1 LARRTLGNTVRLAR
15 LVFHPKSTK
24 ESRSAGILILPVYCL
39 FLSKHT
45 FLCTPPQIRRYLG
58 FEGAKQVKV
67 AKHKDAK
74 EDQRVVAMRTD
85 LSRKIADR
93 AVAEGDTLTE
103 IPGLRLY
110 RRSSPTACASA
121 AYEPSLVVFVQ
132 GRKRINV
139 GKTIYVCDGSNFLL
153 TSVDLPVVS
162 QVIAATENEPI
173 LGLLLKLEMPAVR
186 EILSQQ
192 EFHLREESAEARGM
206 AVGISS
212 LELLNACS
220 RLVDLLDA
228 PQDIPFLSAL
238 IQREIIYRLLRSP
251 QGKHLRAIAT
261 LGEQSHRTARAVEW
275 LRMNYA
281 RPLRVEELATM
292 ARMGVSTLHHQFRSL
307 TAMSPLQ
314 YQKQLR
320 LHVAR
325 ERMLNE
331 GLDAAS
337 AAFEVGY
344 ESASQFNREY
354 SRFFGQPPMRDVK
367 ARRLADTAGNPVEG

>member
-1 LARRTLGNTVRLAR
+1 VKEARR
-15 LVFHPKSTK
+15 
-24 ESRSAGILILPVYCL
+24 
-39 FLSKHT
+39 
-45 FLCTPPQIRRYLG
+45 
-58 FEGAKQVKV
+58 
-67 AKHKDAK
+67 KDASEDRRADERRK
-74 EDQRVVAMRTD
+74 ELA
-85 LSRKIADR
+85 RKIADR
-93 AVAEGDTLTE
+93 AVAEGDTATA

-110 RRSSPTACASA
+110 RRSQPSACASA

-132 GRKRINV
+132 GQKQINV
-139 GKTIYVCDGSNFLL
+139 GKTTYICDGRNFLL
-153 TSVDLPVVS
+153 TSIDLPVVS
-162 QVIAATENEPI
+162 QVIEATEKEPI
-173 LGLLLKLEMPAVR
+173 LGLILKLEMPAVR

-192 EFHLREESAEARGM
+192 EFHLGEESADARGM
-206 AVGISS
+206 AVGVISS
-212 LELLNACS
+212 ELLDACS

-228 PQDIPFLSAL
+228 PREIPFLGSL
-238 IQREIIYRLLRSP
+238 IQREIVFRLLCSP

-261 LGEQSHRTARAVEW
+261 LGEQSHRTAKAVEW

-281 RPLRVEELATM
+281 KPLRVEELATM

-344 ESASQFNREY
+344 ESASQFSREY
-354 SRFFGQPPMRDVK
+354 SRFFGQPPMRDIK
-367 ARRLADTAGNPVEG
+367 ARRYAVPATARA

>member
-1 LARRTLGNTVRLAR
+1 M
-15 LVFHPKSTK
+15 K
-24 ESRSAGILILPVYCL
+24 EL
-39 FLSKHT
+39 
-45 FLCTPPQIRRYLG
+45 
-58 FEGAKQVKV
+58 
-67 AKHKDAK
+67 KHKSESASQSVMQSVAEMRK
-74 EDQRVVAMRTD
+74 ELA
-85 LSRKIADR
+85 RKIANR
-93 AVAEGDTLTE
+93 AVAEGDMATE

-110 RRSSPTACASA
+110 RRSVPTACASA
-121 AYEPSLVVFVQ
+121 AYEPSLVIFVQ
-132 GRKRINV
+132 GQKLINV
-139 GKTIYVCDGSNFLL
+139 GKTTYLCDGSNFLL

-162 QVIAATENEPI
+162 QVIAATEKEPL

-192 EFHLREESAEARGM
+192 EFHLREESADARGM
-206 AVGISS
+206 AVGVTS
-212 LELLNACS
+212 LELLDACS

-228 PQDIPFLSAL
+228 PQDIPFLSSL
-238 IQREIIYRLLRSP
+238 IQREIVFRLLRSP

-261 LGEQSHRTARAVEW
+261 LGEQSHRTAKAVEW

-281 RPLRVEELATM
+281 KPLHVEELATM

-331 GLDAAS
+331 GMDAAS
-337 AAFEVGY
+337 AAFKVGY

-354 SRFFGQPPMRDVK
+354 SRFFGRPPMQDVK
-367 ARRLADTAGNPVEG
+367 ARRMASTKTTRA

>member
-1 LARRTLGNTVRLAR
+1 MRAELA
-15 LVFHPKSTK
+15 
-24 ESRSAGILILPVYCL
+24 C
-39 FLSKHT
+39 
-45 FLCTPPQIRRYLG
+45 
-58 FEGAKQVKV
+58 
-67 AKHKDAK
+67 
-74 EDQRVVAMRTD
+74 
-85 LSRKIADR
+85 KIADR
-93 AVAEGDTLTE
+93 AIAEGDTLTE

-110 RRSSPTACASA
+110 RRSAPTACASA

-132 GRKRINV
+132 GQKRINV
-139 GKTIYVCDGSNFLL
+139 GKTIYLCDGSNFLL

-162 QVIAATENEPI
+162 QIITATEKEPL
-173 LGLLLKLEMPAVR
+173 LGLLFKLEMPVVR

-192 EFHLREESAEARGM
+192 EFQGHEEAGDARGM
-206 AVGISS
+206 AVGITSV
-212 LELLNACS
+212 ELLDACS
-220 RLVDLLDA
+220 RLVNLLDA
-228 PQDIPFLSAL
+228 PQDIPFLGSL
-238 IQREIIYRLLRSP
+238 IQREVVYRLLRSP

-261 LGEQSHRTARAVEW
+261 LGEQTHRTSKAVEW
-275 LRMNYA
+275 LRTNYA
-281 RPLRVEELATM
+281 KPLRVEELASV

-325 ERMLNE
+325 ERMMNA

-354 SRFFGQPPMRDVK
+354 SRFFGQPPMRDTK
-367 ARRLADTAGNPVEG
+367 ARLLAGSATAQG

>member
-1 LARRTLGNTVRLAR
+1 MTLGDKR
-15 LVFHPKSTK
+15 
-24 ESRSAGILILPVYCL
+24 EIRS
-39 FLSKHT
+39 
-45 FLCTPPQIRRYLG
+45 
-58 FEGAKQVKV
+58 
-67 AKHKDAK
+67 
-74 EDQRVVAMRTD
+74 VVAMRRE
-85 LSRKIADR
+85 LARKIANR
-93 AVAEGDTLTE
+93 AVSEGEALTA
-103 IPGLRLY
+103 IPALRLY
-110 RRSSPTACASA
+110 RRSVPSSCTSA

-132 GRKRINV
+132 GEKRINV
-139 GKTIYVCDGSNFLL
+139 GKTTFVCDGSNFIL

-162 QVIAATENEPI
+162 QVIAATENEPM
-173 LGLLLKLEMPAVR
+173 LGLLLKLEMPLVR

-192 EFHLREESAEARGM
+192 EFHLREESADARGM
-206 AVGISS
+206 AVGVSS
-212 LELLNACS
+212 PELLDACS

-228 PQDIPFLSAL
+228 PGDIPFLGPL
-238 IQREIIYRLLRSP
+238 IQREIVFRLLRSP

-261 LGEQSHRTARAVEW
+261 LGEQSHRTAKAVEW
-275 LRMNYA
+275 LRTNYA
-281 RPLRVEELATM
+281 KPLRVEQLATM

-354 SRFFGQPPMRDVK
+354 SRFFGQPPMRDIKSRQHVGAAS
-367 ARRLADTAGNPVEG
+367 ARG

>member
-1 LARRTLGNTVRLAR
+1 M
-15 LVFHPKSTK
+15 
-24 ESRSAGILILPVYCL
+24 
-39 FLSKHT
+39 
-45 FLCTPPQIRRYLG
+45 
-58 FEGAKQVKV
+58 
-67 AKHKDAK
+67 AKHKDA
-74 EDQRVVAMRTD
+74 DRTLRVVEMRAE
-85 LSRKIADR
+85 LARKIANR
-93 AVAEGDTLTE
+93 AVAEGELLTE
-103 IPGLRLY
+103 IPCLRLY
-110 RRSSPTACASA
+110 RRSAPTACASA

-139 GKTIYVCDGSNFLL
+139 GKTTYVTDGSNFLL
-153 TSVDLPVVS
+153 TSIDLPVVS
-162 QVIAATENEPI
+162 QVISATEKEPI
-173 LGLLLKLEMPAVR
+173 LGLLLRLEMPAVR

-192 EFHLREESAEARGM
+192 EFHLREESGDARGM
-206 AVGISS
+206 AVGVTSV
-212 LELLNACS
+212 ELLDACT
-220 RLVDLLDA
+220 RLVDLLDT
-228 PQDIPFLSAL
+228 PQDIPFLSTL

-261 LGEQSHRTARAVEW
+261 LGEQSHRTAKAVEW
-275 LRMNYA
+275 LRVNYA

-325 ERMLNE
+325 ERMLNN

-354 SRFFGQPPMRDVK
+354 SRFFGQPPMRDIK
-367 ARRLADTAGNPVEG
+367 ARRLDSGATTPE